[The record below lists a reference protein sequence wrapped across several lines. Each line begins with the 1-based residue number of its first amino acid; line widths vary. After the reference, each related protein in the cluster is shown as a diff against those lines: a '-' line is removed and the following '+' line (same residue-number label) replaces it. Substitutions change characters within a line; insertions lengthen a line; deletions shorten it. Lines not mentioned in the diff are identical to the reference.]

1 MSGPHFFGLHLA
13 PMSSGDFILEKFGAT
28 RVMRRARVL
37 PFPAL
42 LLVHHDV
49 RSWRSFDTAWSAI
62 SAYHA
67 RDSGYGLIDELC
79 VMTHL
84 PVVYY

>member
-1 MSGPHFFGLHLA
+1 MKSFLYASFGLINDNRL
-13 PMSSGDFILEKFGAT
+13 MVS
-28 RVMRRARVL
+28 VMRRARVL

-42 LLVHHDV
+42 RLVHHDV

-62 SAYHA
+62 SAY
-67 RDSGYGLIDELC
+67 SGYELIDELC